1 MTDLMLTLLYKYHIT
16 LHTIYFLPME
26 LWGSKKR
33 NETFEAC
40 CKTVSY
46 HHHEITEQKNNLK
59 ARTIF

>member
-46 HHHEITEQKNNLK
+46 HHHEITEQK
-59 ARTIF
+59 TI